1 MASPHSDPPN
11 QTAIVDVSAARL
23 IDLVESRDPVLI
35 ASMEE
40 LISLLDRPSEIR
52 QGWQSAITFE

>member
-1 MASPHSDPPN
+1 MASPHSDLPD
-11 QTAIVDVSAARL
+11 QTAIIDVSSARL
-23 IDLVESRDPVLI
+23 IDLVESRDPVLV
-35 ASMEE
+35 ASVED